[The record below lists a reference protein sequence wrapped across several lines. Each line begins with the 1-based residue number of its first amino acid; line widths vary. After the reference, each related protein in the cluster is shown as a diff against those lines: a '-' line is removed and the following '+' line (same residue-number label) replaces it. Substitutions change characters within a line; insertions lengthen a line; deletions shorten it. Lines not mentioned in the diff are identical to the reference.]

1 MRQIEMQGT
10 VLAPLKCSVQLD
22 TLGKECLMNGEGLY
36 KYKECLNIPPLL
48 MIDDAIAISECGPDS
63 VKVNALIQR
72 KVDMKNL
79 KLGHSK
85 CFKMHVGKN
94 ESCCP
99 ILKVE
104 DENMLS
110 SSSEKYLGD
119 ILTSDCKINSN
130 IEERVNKGMGIVNQ
144 IVSLLKEISF
154 GEHYF
159 EMAVTFRQSMLI
171 NSILCNS
178 EVLYGLNKTH
188 IESLEAV
195 DTYLWRNVF
204 SSMVSTSIE
213 SYFIETNTIPIRY
226 IVMARRLMYYW
237 TILQKE
243 ENELV
248 RKLFETQ
255 RLLSNKNYWAL
266 QLKSDLDECNITLP

>member
-1 MRQIEMQGT
+1 
-10 VLAPLKCSVQLD
+10 
-22 TLGKECLMNGEGLY
+22 
-36 KYKECLNIPPLL
+36 
-48 MIDDAIAISECGPDS
+48 
-63 VKVNALIQR
+63 
-72 KVDMKNL
+72 
-79 KLGHSK
+79 
-85 CFKMHVGKN
+85 
-94 ESCCP
+94 
-99 ILKVE
+99 
-104 DENMLS
+104 MLS
-110 SSSEKYLGD
+110 SSREKYLGD

-243 ENELV
+243 DNELV
-248 RKLFETQ
+248 RKVFETQ
-255 RLLSNKNYWAL
+255 RLLSNKNDWVRL
-266 QLKSDLDECNITLP
+266 